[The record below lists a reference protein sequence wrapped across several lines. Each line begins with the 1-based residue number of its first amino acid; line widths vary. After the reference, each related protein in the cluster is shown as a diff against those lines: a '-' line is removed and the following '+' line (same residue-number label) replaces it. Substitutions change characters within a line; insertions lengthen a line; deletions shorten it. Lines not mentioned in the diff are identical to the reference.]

1 MEVDDVDYPLTEKKA
16 TKICLTQASL
26 EAHITALK
34 NAGWEVKP
42 PKGTTEQSKI
52 KNQPFGLKLVNPNPQ
67 QKKQKKNNQPISD
80 HTKET
85 ILMQPK
91 QIMIRK
97 DIPAFPDPT
106 NIQSNSVIQC
116 RAKQNL
122 SDSHIRQLLP
132 TKPIESLS
140 RITLPPEQVKNRKF

>member
-16 TKICLTQASL
+16 TKICLTRASL

-67 QKKQKKNNQPISD
+67 QKKQ
-80 HTKET
+80 
-85 ILMQPK
+85 
-91 QIMIRK
+91 
-97 DIPAFPDPT
+97 
-106 NIQSNSVIQC
+106 SNYFFGASRPQL
-116 RAKQNL
+116 RHSHL
-122 SDSHIRQLLP
+122 HIRQRTHYHLHLILR
-132 TKPIESLS
+132 TVEYIYLQNDQ
-140 RITLPPEQVKNRKF
+140 IFHI